1 MNPKLK
7 NALAVIVGIIVG
19 SIANMV
25 LVVTG
30 PVFIPPPDGVD
41 VTNMESI
48 RSSMH
53 MFEFKH
59 FVFPFVA
66 HALGTLAGAYLA
78 VVMAASRRMVAAM
91 VVGGFF
97 LIGRHHQ
104 RRLDSVARLVYRR
117 GPGWRLHTY
126 GVDRCKIGRKSVR
139 NNG

>member
-66 HALGTLAGAYLA
+66 HALGTLAGAYLT

-97 LIGRHHQ
+97 LIGGIINAVSIASPA
-104 RRLDSVARLVYRR
+104 LFTGVDLVGAYIPMAWIGARLA
-117 GPGWRLHTY
+117 
-126 GVDRCKIGRKSVR
+126 GRA
-139 NNG
+139 

>member
-1 MNPKLK
+1 MNSKLK

-30 PVFIPPPDGVD
+30 PAIIPLPDGVD

-53 MFEFKH
+53 LFEFKH
-59 FVFPFVA
+59 FVFPFLA

-97 LIGRHHQ
+97 LIGGIINAVSIASPA
-104 RRLDSVARLVYRR
+104 LFTGVDLAGAYIPMAWIGARLA
-117 GPGWRLHTY
+117 G
-126 GVDRCKIGRKSVR
+126 KA
-139 NNG
+139 